1 LVLSGIARAHL
12 FAGNAQPWAYLS
24 AGRAP
29 VLAPVTAANATW
41 RDAMRFWGAQHL
53 RKCGWKKDEEA
64 AAMSEHE
71 PLPAVTEAQL
81 AAQIAAL
88 DAQLDALCSGIT
100 RLRASH
106 DALLAAANV
115 VLSCTAMRTLDW
127 GDPVLETLRAAI
139 SKAEEAA
146 HDPRC
151 RWAGRVGLH
160 PFTDRNLLA

>member
-1 LVLSGIARAHL
+1 
-12 FAGNAQPWAYLS
+12 
-24 AGRAP
+24 
-29 VLAPVTAANATW
+29 
-41 RDAMRFWGAQHL
+41 
-53 RKCGWKKDEEA
+53 
-64 AAMSEHE
+64 MSEHE

-81 AAQIAAL
+81 AAQSAAL

-151 RWAGRVGLH
+151 RGRGPSAYILYG
-160 PFTDRNLLA
+160 PQLARIRTRRSSCSRSSTAPPMKIASPIGPA